1 MKLFA
6 VITMR
11 RSFPGTDRGEDAPP
25 HASIRVRTLPAEM
38 GIGHALD
45 FDPHYGRSGTESTA

>member
-1 MKLFA
+1 
-6 VITMR
+6 MR

-38 GIGHALD
+38 GIGHAFD